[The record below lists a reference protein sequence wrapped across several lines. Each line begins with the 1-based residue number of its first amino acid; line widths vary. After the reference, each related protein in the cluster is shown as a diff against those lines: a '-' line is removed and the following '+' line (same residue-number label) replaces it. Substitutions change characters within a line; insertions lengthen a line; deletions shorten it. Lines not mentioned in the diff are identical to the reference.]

1 MQISPVSSKRDV
13 PAVAMHQ
20 QCTRCIMDTT
30 AAGILF
36 DERGRCNYCANF
48 EQRLKSF
55 QPTDAAERDEKLGML
70 VRRIQEDSRGKRY
83 DCIVGLSGGAD
94 SAYTLYR
101 VKKLG
106 LKPLAVH
113 MDNGWDSELAVNNIE
128 NLVRKLDVDLRTH
141 VINWNEYRDLMQAFF
156 EADVLD
162 IELLYDNA
170 MLAVNYRMA
179 AEHGVRWILGGT
191 NTTTE
196 GMEMP
201 ANWNWFKFDKKN
213 IFALAKRKG
222 VEIDTFPAIGTFG
235 YVIDKL
241 VRRIRWVPF
250 LDYIDYNKPRCTQE
264 IVDALGYRTYG
275 YKHYESIFT
284 RFYQGHILPVKF
296 GIDKRRLH
304 LSTLIMSGQLSRE
317 EALRSMEKIP
327 YASDAALQDDIDY
340 FVKKMGW
347 TKDEFDQYMKRPEI
361 PHARYGTEKP
371 RWNRFARIA
380 RTLRLVDRHVT
391 IAPT

>member
-1 MQISPVSSKRDV
+1 
-13 PAVAMHQ
+13 
-20 QCTRCIMDTT
+20 MDTT
-30 AAGILF
+30 AAAIAF
-36 DERGRCNYCANF
+36 DERGRCNYCKNF
-48 EQRLKSF
+48 EERLKKF
-55 QPTDAAERDEKLGML
+55 QPKSDAEREERLRAL
-70 VRRIQEDSRGKRY
+70 VRRIQDDSRGNRY

-106 LKPLAVH
+106 LNPLAVH

-128 NLVRKLDVDLRTH
+128 NLVRKLEVDLRTH
-141 VINWNEYRDLMQAFF
+141 VINWKEYKQLMQAFF

-170 MLAVNYRMA
+170 MLAVNYHLA
-179 AEHGVRWILGGT
+179 AEYGLRWILGGT

-213 IFALAKRKG
+213 IFALAKRAG
-222 VEIDTFPAIGTFG
+222 VEIDTFPSIGTLD
-235 YVIDKL
+235 YVMNKV

-250 LDYIDYNKPRCTQE
+250 LDYIDYFKPRCTQE
-264 IVDALGYRTYG
+264 LVDAVGYRTYG

-317 EALRSMEKIP
+317 DAMRTMEKIP
-327 YASDAALQDDIDY
+327 YSSETALQEDIDY

-347 TKDEFDQYMKRPEI
+347 TKEAFAEYMARPEI
-361 PHARYGTEKP
+361 PHTRYGTEKP
-371 RWNRFARIA
+371 LWDRIARIA
-380 RTLRLVDRHVT
+380 RRLKLVDSHVT